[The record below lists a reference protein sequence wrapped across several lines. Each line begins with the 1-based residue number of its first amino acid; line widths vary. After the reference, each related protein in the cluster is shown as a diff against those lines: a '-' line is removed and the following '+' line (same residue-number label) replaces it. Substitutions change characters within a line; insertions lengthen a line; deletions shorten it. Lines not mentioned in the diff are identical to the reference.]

1 MSNHNLG
8 DIHFIMRMNDL
19 LRSHKKKKKKKK
31 HTKLEKKGKK
41 GRNRNR

>member
-19 LRSHKKKKKKKK
+19 LRSHKKKKKK